1 MKAFIA
7 FVRRPE
13 ITTLILFACVLVSGP
28 VLAQGDPGPN
38 VNLIGLTPDAD
49 DIPDKYFR
57 QQNEPSC
64 AVRPGDSACI
74 ICAYNDYRTIDVFGD
89 AWQGVSQSCD
99 AGNSWFSRIAPGHPN
114 DLVAPL
120 PAAFAADPRLQAIPG
135 MAILNFIAG
144 YRDSNVGVLAI
155 QHWLEVNKEDADHY
169 EPGKITYIADEGTS
183 GRFID
188 KPDMVAVL
196 DPPANQGQITLLTEM
211 ENEDLGT
218 IERSFPSGTLYVAY
232 AVFTGSNSVKVLV
245 NTSDDWGRTWKNQA
259 MKLSEDQNQVSG
271 ITLTAIGGK
280 VLAVWRRVGD
290 NNNTDAIMY
299 SVISNGGKKATK
311 GEVLAQVCA
320 FDQPTLGGTEATA
333 IPMVAFR
340 TNDFPWSANDDD
352 NFYAFYSDRGRNADG
367 TCDANGRPRIVTQY
381 SSNGGVQWSD
391 PITVSPEGHTNSFQF
406 MPTAFGADGKIQVAW
421 YDTRREA
428 AELAAA
434 SQVIDPNIP
443 YVADH
448 VDTDLVTLGYV
459 QRKVDVYT
467 TRFTAAQLA
476 AEAASPNSPDGIP
489 DAVRAS
495 QYSIVLDDSSGE
507 IERFET
513 EASFANKKLFGQG
526 KLPFLGD
533 YIALSARQFRQ
544 TANGKWESNASASND
559 DEDFFAAWTDN
570 RDVRG
575 EVTGLTEPLEY
586 QQQGDAGLI
595 ANATQDQTAADST
608 ETQLL
613 ADTGLAPDTGPPR
626 DTTRTAEGIDGDDTG
641 AVFSC
646 SAGSEASLERARDA
660 NIYGSLIKDRVR
672 LYAPTPNKPLGG
684 LQRAFV
690 VSLANA
696 EDQPRTYD
704 LKITSNSCSNTSICR
719 ASFRQLPS
727 TPDGTSYDL
736 LSDSLHNDRN
746 ERITIPAN
754 STVAR
759 TVFVVGA
766 VPNPVVVQAFEAGT
780 DTVVS
785 TVQLGNAGVI
795 FDPDVCGG
803 DASCSVENSEL
814 HNLTLGNLTL
824 GNLTLGNQAILNL
837 TLGNLTLGNLTLGN
851 ETLDNLTLGNLT
863 LGNLTL
869 GNLTLGNAVLA
880 NPSLI
885 EQGLDC
891 VDCGF
896 TIDTEYRDLL
906 EWAMTEES
914 GVDPALLNPALLAMT
929 IDNPDELLNLTL
941 GNLTLGNLTLGN
953 LTLGNLTLGNLT
965 LGNPSEPNLTLGN
978 LTLGNLTL
986 GNLTLGNSA
995 IADPVLNET
1004 ACPPNDDGTPNDCEV
1019 TGLTFD
1025 DYTYPITNKGNVTT
1039 AIDADITVEGEVAAT
1054 QLIAWTANV
1063 TPTSVNCENILQM
1076 EERVQAVVNNPDAN
1090 LEVANIGQPFNGEIS
1105 TVAGPGETV
1114 FFTLRVFG
1122 TTTQLK
1128 NVTVGGFTASSQAAN
1143 CIRTVDPDTGLE
1155 EIDCS
1160 NELNDGIEQIQLDRS
1175 PPVITLNGVSPM
1187 FVNVFST
1194 YNEPGATAID
1204 AVDGPVAVTVGG
1216 DTVNTSVL
1224 ATYEVTYSA
1233 TDNAGNSAEVSRWV
1247 TVVDSQPPGISQ
1259 GDITVTVNATDP
1271 DPSGKTVSY
1280 TPTTS
1285 DNVGIKSVVCL
1296 RLVLYHRVHQP
1307 GQLYRR
1313 R

>member
-1 MKAFIA
+1 
-7 FVRRPE
+7 
-13 ITTLILFACVLVSGP
+13 
-28 VLAQGDPGPN
+28 
-38 VNLIGLTPDAD
+38 
-49 DIPDKYFR
+49 
-57 QQNEPSC
+57 
-64 AVRPGDSACI
+64 
-74 ICAYNDYRTIDVFGD
+74 
-89 AWQGVSQSCD
+89 
-99 AGNSWFSRIAPGHPN
+99 
-114 DLVAPL
+114 
-120 PAAFAADPRLQAIPG
+120 
-135 MAILNFIAG
+135 
-144 YRDSNVGVLAI
+144 
-155 QHWLEVNKEDADHY
+155 
-169 EPGKITYIADEGTS
+169 
-183 GRFID
+183 
-188 KPDMVAVL
+188 
-196 DPPANQGQITLLTEM
+196 
-211 ENEDLGT
+211 
-218 IERSFPSGTLYVAY
+218 
-232 AVFTGSNSVKVLV
+232 
-245 NTSDDWGRTWKNQA
+245 
-259 MKLSEDQNQVSG
+259 
-271 ITLTAIGGK
+271 
-280 VLAVWRRVGD
+280 
-290 NNNTDAIMY
+290 
-299 SVISNGGKKATK
+299 
-311 GEVLAQVCA
+311 
-320 FDQPTLGGTEATA
+320 
-333 IPMVAFR
+333 
-340 TNDFPWSANDDD
+340 
-352 NFYAFYSDRGRNADG
+352 
-367 TCDANGRPRIVTQY
+367 
-381 SSNGGVQWSD
+381 
-391 PITVSPEGHTNSFQF
+391 
-406 MPTAFGADGKIQVAW
+406 
-421 YDTRREA
+421 
-428 AELAAA
+428 
-434 SQVIDPNIP
+434 
-443 YVADH
+443 
-448 VDTDLVTLGYV
+448 
-459 QRKVDVYT
+459 
-467 TRFTAAQLA
+467 
-476 AEAASPNSPDGIP
+476 
-489 DAVRAS
+489 
-495 QYSIVLDDSSGE
+495 
-507 IERFET
+507 
-513 EASFANKKLFGQG
+513 
-526 KLPFLGD
+526 
-533 YIALSARQFRQ
+533 
-544 TANGKWESNASASND
+544 
-559 DEDFFAAWTDN
+559 
-570 RDVRG
+570 
-575 EVTGLTEPLEY
+575 LTEPLEY

-1285 DNVGIKSVVCL
+1285 DNVGIKSVVRGHQVRRVYACL